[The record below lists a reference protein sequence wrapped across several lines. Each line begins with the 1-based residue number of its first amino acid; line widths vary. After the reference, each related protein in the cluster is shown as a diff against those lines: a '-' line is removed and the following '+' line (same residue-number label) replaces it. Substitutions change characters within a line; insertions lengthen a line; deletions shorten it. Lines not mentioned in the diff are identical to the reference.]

1 MKARPY
7 PHALHS
13 VTSMVHSSN
22 FGGMSFVS
30 SQLSRWLGRESR
42 TFYKCCEN
50 KVDGSWQ
57 FKQWKWAADDEW

>member
-42 TFYKCCEN
+42 TFYKCREN
-50 KVDGSWQ
+50 EVDGS
-57 FKQWKWAADDEW
+57 